1 MKTNK
6 PGYKWFRRPCDKC
19 GILFVR
25 TGKFHKVCER
35 CKKLTYKKACEK
47 WRNSP
52 NYEKWK
58 RNISFANR
66 L

>member
-35 CKKLTYKKACEK
+35 CKKLTYKKHV
-47 WRNSP
+47 RNGEIHPIMKSGK
-52 NYEKWK
+52 E
-58 RNISFANR
+58 I
-66 L
+66 